1 MRFGVLGSTEAR
13 LGDGRPVAVGGPR
26 LRALLVM
33 LLLEA
38 GRPVTAERLID
49 GLYGAAPPGD
59 PANALQAQVSR
70 LRALLGEA
78 GGGDLLMRHP
88 AGYLIAVD
96 PGDVDVHRFERLAAE
111 GRAALAAG
119 EHRRAAAVLD
129 EALGLWRGP
138 ALADVS
144 EAPFAAAQAVRLEE
158 LRVTAVEDR
167 AEAWLALG
175 RHRDLVPGLQELL
188 RAHPL
193 RERPTG
199 LLMRALYGSGRQ
211 ADALAVFEE
220 CRRRLAEE
228 LGADPSAELAALH
241 LAILRA
247 DPSLEAAPAP
257 SPAVSSATSSAAA
270 RHGLPAQLTP
280 LIGRDE
286 ELARIGA
293 LLAGARL
300 VTLTGPGGTGKTRL
314 AAEAAG
320 RHPGEVCLVEL
331 APLGEGPEITQA
343 VLGAL
348 GLRETPVLTGRGGH
362 AAVPDPTGRLVA
374 ALTGRELLLVLD
386 NCEHVV
392 EAVARLADRL
402 LSSCPGLR
410 VLATSR
416 EALGITGEVL
426 LPVPPLALPSPGVPA
441 DRAPAVRLFA
451 DRARAVQPDF
461 TLDEATAEA
470 VVRICRALDGLPL
483 AIELAAARLRSLTA
497 AEIVSRLDDRFR
509 LLSRGSRTAQPRHR
523 TLRAVVE
530 WSWDLLE
537 EDERTLARRL
547 TVFAAGA
554 TLEAAERVCG
564 VDDTDGVLA
573 SLVDKSLVERAGDR
587 YRMLETIRAFC
598 AERLAEA
605 GERERMRRAHFAFFL
620 DLAETADPHLRGADQ
635 LRWLASLDAEH
646 DDLHAALHRAT
657 AAGDTGAALRLL
669 SALTCY
675 WWLRGLRGEAVALA
689 RELLER
695 IGSGPPAGFA
705 DEYALCV
712 MLVVSGGGSDPGMDA
727 HLRTTR
733 KIMEERDS
741 VPRQPFISVMWAMI
755 AGPPDADLAKEQRSR
770 WEMSESIDSWTR
782 AIIRFGGGYLRLFE
796 GDPAEAERDFAVA
809 LADFRALGDRW
820 GLAQTLSGM
829 ADLADWRGDRAE
841 SAALT
846 DEALRLVEEIG
857 ADVDVAELL
866 RRRADGRARDGD
878 LEGARADYERTA
890 ELGRRAGA
898 WEAVAA
904 ARLGFGDL
912 ARFQGDLAQARRL
925 YEAALAECSAGWFD
939 GEHTRVR
946 VHLAMAWI
954 AVAEGDAAGALDQHR
969 RILSTGFNERDRW
982 LAARVAEGLAG
993 VAMLEQ
999 DAERAALLLGVGSAL
1014 RGAAGGDPD
1023 VGRVTA
1029 WCRARL
1035 GGEAYRAAHARG
1047 AALAHGAPAL
1057 AGRPRPALTVIG
1069 EQLSALGE

>member
-26 LRALLVM
+26 LRALLVL

-70 LRALLGEA
+70 LRALLGDA
-78 GGGDLLMRHP
+78 GDGGLLTRHP
-88 AGYLIAVD
+88 AGYLIDVD

-119 EHRRAAAVLD
+119 GHRRAAAVLD

-138 ALADVS
+138 ALADVG

-158 LRVTAVEDR
+158 LRVTAAEDR
-167 AEAWLALG
+167 AEAGLALG
-175 RHRDLVPGLQELL
+175 LHRDLVPGLQELL

-193 RERPTG
+193 RERPVG

-220 CRRRLAEE
+220 CRRRLAGE
-228 LGADPSAELAALH
+228 LGTDPSAELAALH

-247 DPSLEAAPAP
+247 DPSLEVPAPA
-257 SPAVSSATSSAAA
+257 AVSSAAPSAAV

-280 LIGRDE
+280 LIGRDG
-286 ELARIGA
+286 ELARIAA
-293 LLAGARL
+293 LLAEARL

-314 AAEAAG
+314 AAEAAE
-320 RHPGEVCLVEL
+320 RHPGEVCFVEL
-331 APLGEGPEITQA
+331 APLGGGPEIAQA

-348 GLRETPVLTGRGGH
+348 GLRETAVLTGRGGH
-362 AAVPDPTGRLVA
+362 AAVPDPAGRLVA
-374 ALTGRELLLVLD
+374 ALAGRELLLVLD

-426 LPVPPLALPSPGVPA
+426 HPVPPLALPSPGVPA

-451 DRARAVQPDF
+451 DRARAVRPDF
-461 TLDEATAEA
+461 TLDETTAEA

-483 AIELAAARLRSLTA
+483 AIELAAARLRSLSA

-537 EDERTLARRL
+537 EDERVLARRL
-547 TVFAAGA
+547 TVFTAGA

-573 SLVDKSLVERAGDR
+573 SLVDKSLVEAAGDR

-598 AERLAEA
+598 AERLTEA
-605 GERERMRRAHFAFFL
+605 GEGERMRRAHFDCFL
-620 DLAETADPHLRGADQ
+620 GLAETADPHLRGADQ
-635 LRWLASLDAEH
+635 LRWLARLDAEH
-646 DDLHAALHRAT
+646 DDLHAALHRAS

-669 SALTCY
+669 AALTCY

-712 MLVVSGGGSDPGMDA
+712 MLVASGGGSHPGMDA

-733 KIMEERDS
+733 KIMEERES

-755 AGPPDADLAKEQRSR
+755 TGPPDADLAKELRDR

-782 AIIRFGGGYLRLFE
+782 AIIRFGAGYLRLFE

-809 LADFRALGDRW
+809 LAGFRALGERW

-829 ADLADWRGDRAE
+829 ADLADWRGDRAG

-912 ARFQGDLAQARRL
+912 ARFRGDLARARRL

-939 GEHTRVR
+939 AEHTRVR
-946 VHLAMAWI
+946 VHLALAWI
-954 AVAEGDAAGALDQHR
+954 AVAEGDAAEALDLHR
-969 RILSTGFNERDRW
+969 RILATGFNERDRW

-993 VAMLEQ
+993 VAMLEE
-999 DAERAALLLGVGSAL
+999 DGERAALLLGVGSAL
-1014 RGAAGGDPD
+1014 RGASGGDPE
-1023 VGRVTA
+1023 VERVTA
-1029 WCRARL
+1029 WCRARI
-1035 GGEAYRAAHARG
+1035 GEDAYRAAHARG
-1047 AALAHGAPAL
+1047 AGLAHHGAPAL
-1057 AGRPRPALTVIG
+1057 GGRPRPALTVIG